1 MKKILLLVICFA
13 TLVSCNKE
21 KENERFNPISP
32 LALNPGVNVKSDNPN
47 HLSAGDIVK
56 YAWTHNSSSW
66 TSAGFNDGQRDY
78 VNNRLLLRND
88 DVIKVN
94 GSLETVWIE
103 GKDIILERLIT
114 NVLGRIYYYPNIKFG
129 VDIENRKILIG
140 ELKYDPEG
148 IYGLEGLFELR
159 DEIPFPEGFVPW
171 PGFNGSGF
179 QIFSQDTIAYIPNA
193 VMREAEK
200 NITEAYARG
209 DYAACYKLFD
219 TAITFFPI
227 TGAEWRA
234 LKEQGVE

>member
-1 MKKILLLVICFA
+1 MRKILLLVICFA

-21 KENERFNPISP
+21 KESEHFNPISP
-32 LALNPGVNVKSDNPN
+32 IALNPGVNVKSDNPA

-56 YAWTHNSSSW
+56 YAEGHTAFNWRSTRL
-66 TSAGFNDGQRDY
+66 NDGQRDY

-94 GSLETVWIE
+94 GSLETFWIE
-103 GKDIILERLIT
+103 GKDIVLERKIT
-114 NVLGRIYYYPNIKFG
+114 NVLGRTYYYPNIKFG

-140 ELKYDPEG
+140 ESKYDPEG

-159 DEIPFPEGFVPW
+159 DEIPFPEGFVPG
-171 PGFNGSGF
+171 PNFDGYGF
-179 QIFSQDTIAYIPNA
+179 QTFSRDTIAYIPNA